1 LRIKSQGTAVGQV
14 GRCRQIGEPESIA
27 LIGQQT
33 MVAGMTPSQLGVD
46 RCGRQPITSR
56 LMLLRLLKSLVAAGI
71 EVSAVQ
77 VVSPMGSSISNARM
91 TTPQGPTGTR

>member
-1 LRIKSQGTAVGQV
+1 VGS
-14 GRCRQIGEPESIA
+14 RRQIGEPERIA

-91 TTPQGPTGTR
+91 TTPQGA

>member
-1 LRIKSQGTAVGQV
+1 
-14 GRCRQIGEPESIA
+14 
-27 LIGQQT
+27 
-33 MVAGMTPSQLGVD
+33 
-46 RCGRQPITSR
+46 
-56 LMLLRLLKSLVAAGI
+56 MLLRLLKSLVAAGI